1 MSTRSQLLLHA
12 TQSVHA
18 RHTLMS
24 ATRGRRPTRVLV
36 AAVGSLLALAGIG
49 LTVTLALG
57 RHSHPSPAPTSA
69 SPAQRLDHVSVEQQI
84 ANWGYTGVVCNH
96 GDDLQIIVH
105 AQYTCL
111 ADGNQQIRVTITTA
125 SGNYV
130 WGPTG

>member
-1 MSTRSQLLLHA
+1 
-12 TQSVHA
+12 
-18 RHTLMS
+18 MS
-24 ATRGRRPTRVLV
+24 ATRGRRPTRVLL
-36 AAVGSLLALAGIG
+36 AALGSLLALVGIE

-69 SPAQRLDHVSVEQQI
+69 SAPQRLDHASVEQQI

-96 GDDLQIIVH
+96 GDDLQIIMY

-111 ADGNQQIRVTITTA
+111 ADGNQQIRVTITAA

-130 WGPTG
+130 WGLTG